1 MPLVSDDD
9 GVVRAQIGRP
19 PRAPA
24 DVVCRC
30 PLGLPVVLRVPPVLP
45 DGEPFPTRY
54 WLSCPLAVRR
64 ASRLEAAGGVRDA
77 EARRARDPQYAEA
90 LERAH
95 ARYAAERDRD
105 VPGDARHRPR
115 GGVGGVAR
123 GVKCLHA
130 HLADHLAGNPN
141 PVGADVA
148 SRVLPLDCEVPCV
161 TLDGPRPRRSREWR
175 EPPAPAGSARLDA
188 HGAGRPS

>member
-1 MPLVSDDD
+1 MTDDD
-9 GVVRAQIGRP
+9 VVRAQIGRP

-24 DVVCRC
+24 DVVVRC
-30 PLGLPVVLRVPPVLP
+30 ALGLPVVLRVPPVLP
-45 DGEPFPTRY
+45 GGEPFPTRY

-64 ASRLEAAGGVRDA
+64 ASRLEAGGGVREA
-77 EARRARDPQYAEA
+77 EARLARDPDLAAA

-95 ARYAAERDRD
+95 ARYAAERDGA
-105 VPGDARHRPR
+105 VPDEAPHRPR
-115 GGVGGVAR
+115 GGVGGVSR

-130 HLADHLAGNPN
+130 HLADHLAGNDN

-148 SRVLPLDCEVPCV
+148 ARALPLDCEAPCV
-161 TLDGPRPRRSREWR
+161 TVDGDRPRRSRSWR
-175 EPPAPAGSARLDA
+175 EPPLTPDPARLDA